1 MDDSI
6 TKDPKA
12 EFIGLH
18 NQMLSSKTLLQIY
31 FLDVSSITNILPLV
45 LQSDFAA
52 VRRAM
57 QLTCLQLKQMGDNS
71 QSSLLKSF
79 KGYNTVLAR
88 INEGNQQNVVGHST
102 WKW

>member
-12 EFIGLH
+12 EFTGLH

-31 FLDVSSITNILPLV
+31 FLDVSSIT
-45 LQSDFAA
+45 
-52 VRRAM
+52 
-57 QLTCLQLKQMGDNS
+57 TCLQLKQMGDNS